1 MAKKAENKIDIKS
14 DVKTDNKTFEE
25 AIIELEQIVN
35 NLERGEL
42 TLEESIAGFQKGIEL
57 SKLCS
62 SKLDEAEKKIGILLQ
77 DDNGNLVEQDFCQE

>member
-1 MAKKAENKIDIKS
+1 MAK
-14 DVKTDNKTFEE
+14 KTDNKTFEE

-42 TLEESIAGFQKGIEL
+42 TLEESITGFQKGIEL

-62 SKLDEAEKKIGILLQ
+62 SKLDEAEKKISILLQ
-77 DDNGNLVEQDFCQE
+77 DENGELVEQDFCQD

>member
-1 MAKKAENKIDIKS
+1 MAKKIENKIDIKV
-14 DVKTDNKTFEE
+14 DTKTDNKTFEE

-62 SKLDEAEKKIGILLQ
+62 SKLDEAEKKISILLQ